1 MGQAKRLI
9 ETKLL
14 PGGWTDLIRQIALFA
29 GAFMLYDLVRG
40 LVVDGSIYKPFGDAM
55 KIINF
60 ERAIHIFVEP
70 SVQAWAMNKHWLMD
84 ATDWTY
90 LNGHV
95 FVTLAVLV
103 FIYLRRN
110 DSFYFVRNMFMISM
124 AVALVGYALYPTA
137 PPRLL
142 PEWGF
147 TDTVTTA
154 VGQGQAQT
162 AKLLFNPYAAMP
174 SMHVA
179 FALMLAVPA
188 FKLISIR
195 AVRALWT
202 IYPAFVT
209 FVVVVTANHFWID
222 GALGALV
229 AAVSAYGAYAL
240 GRLRPEAWAW
250 RTERDSGPPGGGL
263 GAEAPA

>member
-1 MGQAKRLI
+1 LTR
-9 ETKLL
+9 TWYWSSRWL
-14 PGGWTDLIRQIALFA
+14 PQGWFDALRQLTVFA
-29 GAFMLYDLVRG
+29 GAYYAYRIVRG
-40 LVVDGSIYKPFGDAM
+40 FVDGQAAVAFDHARSLVDL
-55 KIINF
+55 
-60 ERAIHIFVEP
+60 ERKLGLFFEP
-70 SVQAWAMNKHWLMD
+70 SFQHWALGLPWLID
-84 ATDWTY
+84 VADWAYVNTHFLVTTTFLVWLY
-90 LNGHV
+90 L
-95 FVTLAVLV
+95 A
-103 FIYLRRN
+103 RN
-110 DSFYFVRNMFMISM
+110 SAFYFVRNMFVIAMGL
-124 AVALVGYALYPTA
+124 ALVGYLVYPAA

-147 TDTVTTA
+147 TDTVTNA

-174 SMHVA
+174 SMHVG

-188 FKLISIR
+188 FKLVSIR

>member
-1 MGQAKRLI
+1 M
-9 ETKLL
+9 
-14 PGGWTDLIRQIALFA
+14 LFA
-29 GAFMLYDLVRG
+29 AAYGAYQLVRG
-40 LVVDGSIYKPFGDAM
+40 LVHGNEPLALANAWHIVHL
-55 KIINF
+55 
-60 ERAIHIFVEP
+60 ERAVGAFFEP
-70 SVQAWAMNKHWLMD
+70 GFQQALLDHRWLIDSANFM
-84 ATDWTY
+84 Y
-90 LNGHV
+90 LNSH
-95 FVTLAVLV
+95 FVLTTTFLVWLYLA
-103 FIYLRRN
+103 RN
-110 DSFYFVRNMFMISM
+110 SAFYFVRNMFVIAMGL
-124 AVALVGYALYPTA
+124 ALLGYLVYPAA

-147 TDTVTTA
+147 TDTVTNA

-174 SMHVA
+174 SMHVG

-188 FKLISIR
+188 FKLVSIR

-250 RTERDSGPPGGGL
+250 RTERDSGPPAGGL